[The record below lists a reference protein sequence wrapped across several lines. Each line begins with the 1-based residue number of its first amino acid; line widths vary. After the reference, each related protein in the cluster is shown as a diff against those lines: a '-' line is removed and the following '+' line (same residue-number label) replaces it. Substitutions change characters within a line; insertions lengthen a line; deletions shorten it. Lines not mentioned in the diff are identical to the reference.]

1 MRLLF
6 TSVPVHSHL
15 APMLPLV
22 TAARDRGHEVLF
34 VTGPDGVWH
43 PEALGLPAVAAG
55 PPFAES
61 AGRYRRSYP
70 AAVLAGLSAE
80 ERVRHLLV
88 HGLIEIAAAE
98 MAEDVVE
105 VVRAWRPDLVVAGP
119 AERAGVIAAA
129 LAGVPYVLEDFG
141 PPRSAA
147 FAEPG
152 WRAVEEVVTGRRG
165 AGGGRGPEAGRGA
178 GGGSGQRLD
187 RVPCLEIWPV
197 GMRPDDTVPGGGPGG
212 GWEFTERWPLRAE
225 HLTPEPGERP
235 ALFDDLPFEKTVYVT
250 LGTGHANLPGVLETM
265 VRALHGE
272 RVNVVATVG
281 TNGDPARFAGQ
292 PPYVRIERYVPQERL
307 LPYVDLVVCH
317 AGAGTV
323 LGAVAHGLPLVVA
336 PLAADQYD
344 IAAQVVRARVGL
356 LADPGEAANAGGL
369 SADAVRHAFRTVTGD
384 EGFRERAAVVAGEIA
399 AMPGPGEVVDRLVAY
414 AGRRVHA

>member
-6 TSVPVHSHL
+6 TSVPVQSHL
-15 APMLPLV
+15 APLLPLV

-34 VTGPDGVWH
+34 VTGPDGVRH

-61 AGRYRRSYP
+61 AGRYRRAYP
-70 AAVLAGLSAE
+70 ADVLSGLSAE

-98 MAEDVVE
+98 MAEDVAE

-129 LAGVPYVLEDFG
+129 SAGVPYVLEDFG

-152 WRAVEEVVTGRRG
+152 WRAVEEVV
-165 AGGGRGPEAGRGA
+165 GRGGPGRGR
-178 GGGSGQRLD
+178 RLD
-187 RVPCLEIWPV
+187 RVPCLEIWPAS
-197 GMRPDDTVPGGGPGG
+197 MRPDGTVAGGAGE
-212 GWEFTERWPLRAE
+212 WEFTERWPLRAD
-225 HLTPEPGERP
+225 HVTPEPAQDAQP
-235 ALFDDLPFEKTVYVT
+235 ALLDGLPFEKTVYVT
-250 LGTGHANLPGVLETM
+250 LGTGHGNLPGVLETM
-265 VRALHGE
+265 IRALHGE
-272 RVNVVATVG
+272 RVNVVVTLG

-292 PPYVRIERYVPQERL
+292 PPYVRIERYVPQKQL
-307 LPYVDLVVCH
+307 LPYVDMVICH

-323 LGAVAHGLPLVVA
+323 LGALAHGVPLVVA

-356 LADPGEAANAGGL
+356 LADPGEAASGGGL
-369 SADAVRHAFRTVTGD
+369 SADAVRHAFRTVAGD
-384 EGFRERAAVVAGEIA
+384 EGFRERGVVVAGEIA
-399 AMPGPGEVVDRLVAY
+399 AMPSPGRVVDRLVAY
-414 AGRRVHA
+414 AAR

>member
-1 MRLLF
+1 
-6 TSVPVHSHL
+6 
-15 APMLPLV
+15 
-22 TAARDRGHEVLF
+22 
-34 VTGPDGVWH
+34 
-43 PEALGLPAVAAG
+43 
-55 PPFAES
+55 
-61 AGRYRRSYP
+61 
-70 AAVLAGLSAE
+70 
-80 ERVRHLLV
+80 
-88 HGLIEIAAAE
+88 
-98 MAEDVVE
+98 
-105 VVRAWRPDLVVAGP
+105 
-119 AERAGVIAAA
+119 
-129 LAGVPYVLEDFG
+129 
-141 PPRSAA
+141 
-147 FAEPG
+147 
-152 WRAVEEVVTGRRG
+152 
-165 AGGGRGPEAGRGA
+165 
-178 GGGSGQRLD
+178 
-187 RVPCLEIWPV
+187 
-197 GMRPDDTVPGGGPGG
+197 MRPDDTVPGGGSGG
-212 GWEFTERWPLRAE
+212 GWEFAERWPLRAE

-250 LGTGHANLPGVLETM
+250 LGTGHGNLPGVLETM

-292 PPYVRIERYVPQERL
+292 PPYVRIERYVPQKRL

>member
-6 TSVPVHSHL
+6 TSVPVQSHL
-15 APMLPLV
+15 APLLPLV

-61 AGRYRRSYP
+61 AGRYRRAYP
-70 AAVLAGLSAE
+70 ADVLAGLSAE

-98 MAEDVVE
+98 MAGDVAE
-105 VVRAWRPDLVVAGP
+105 VVRTWRPDLVVAGP

-129 LAGVPYVLEDFG
+129 SAGVPYVLEDFG

-152 WRAVEEVVTGRRG
+152 WRAVAEVVGR
-165 AGGGRGPEAGRGA
+165 
-178 GGGSGQRLD
+178 GGSGRGRRLD
-187 RVPCLEIWPV
+187 RVPCLEIWPAS
-197 GMRPDDTVPGGGPGG
+197 MRPDDTVAGGAAE
-212 GWEFTERWPLRAE
+212 WEFTERWPLRAE
-225 HLTPEPGERP
+225 HVTPEPTRGPRP
-235 ALFDDLPFEKTVYVT
+235 ALLDGLPFEKTVYVT
-250 LGTGHANLPGVLETM
+250 LGTGHGNLPGVLETM
-265 VRALHGE
+265 IRALHGE
-272 RVNVVATVG
+272 RVNVVVTLG
-281 TNGDPARFAGQ
+281 TNGDVARFAAQ
-292 PPYVRIERYVPQERL
+292 PPYVRVERYVPQKQL
-307 LPYVDLVVCH
+307 LPYVDMVVCH

-323 LGAVAHGLPLVVA
+323 LGALAHGVPLVVA

-356 LADPGEAANAGGL
+356 LADPGEAANGGGI
-369 SADAVRHAFRTVTGD
+369 SADAVRHAFRTVAGE
-384 EGFRERAAVVAGEIA
+384 EGFRERGVGVAAEIA
-399 AMPGPGEVVDRLVAY
+399 AMPSPWQAVDRVVAY
-414 AGRRVHA
+414 AAR